1 MITIWRKSLLC
12 SFELM
17 MNEFPFSCEECA
29 NLTDALRQLR
39 LLIERTQSIPHKL
52 RSRLLYR
59 MDFNSNLILE
69 WKMHQLRTV
78 HQENAREQALEQL
91 DHDSVYVHMD
101 WSMKFLPLKYREKMN
116 DWFGK
121 RGLSWHI
128 TYVIRLR
135 QSSSTSPN
143 DRGYEH
149 RSYVHVFNNCQQNA
163 RAVVA
168 ILADVFKRL
177 RSEND
182 RITKA
187 SVCSDNAGCFHGNFA
202 ILASTSM
209 ARPNGYFL
217 VQERIHCLPFPGCFK
232 RLACLSLGSI
242 SVKLNPEKAHATGW
256 PRRLKGTFV
265 AL

>member
-1 MITIWRKSLLC
+1 
-12 SFELM
+12 
-17 MNEFPFSCEECA
+17 
-29 NLTDALRQLR
+29 
-39 LLIERTQSIPHKL
+39 
-52 RSRLLYR
+52 
-59 MDFNSNLILE
+59 MDFNSNLIIE
-69 WKMHQLRTV
+69 WKKHQLRTV
-78 HQENAREQALEQL
+78 HQEKAREQALEQL
-91 DHDSVYVHMD
+91 DHDSIYIHMD
-101 WSMKFLPLKYREKMN
+101 WSMKFLPVKYREKMN

-135 QSSSTSPN
+135 QSSSTSPD
-143 DRGYEH
+143 DRAYEH

-187 SVCSDNAGCFHGNFA
+187 SVRSDNAGCFHGNFVN
-202 ILASTSM
+202 LASTLM
-209 ARPNGYFL
+209 ARTNGCCL
-217 VQERIHCLPFPGCFK
+217 VQEPIHCLPFPGCFK
-232 RLACLSLGSI
+232 RLVCLSLASI
-242 SVKLNPEKAHATGW
+242 SVKLSPEKDHVIEW
-256 PRRLKGTFV
+256 LRRSRATFV